1 MLEKIDLKKKAK
13 WPDTD
18 ERIEK
23 LEIRIGE
30 LQRRCKELGI
40 PIMVLFEGYEASG
53 KGTMIGRMIRALDP
67 RGFQVFPMEKETE
80 EDRMHPYLWRF
91 FTKTPAKGRIHI
103 FDKSWYQG
111 YFSDVLTPEEIRQF
125 EKQFVDDGNLIVK
138 FFLAITG
145 KEQKKRLK
153 SLENNK
159 STKWRVN
166 KSDWDEN
173 KNYDEQVLR
182 YDTLLIKTDTHEAPW
197 TVVEA
202 MDKKY
207 ATMKIL
213 TTLAKA
219 MEDAV
224 RRAEKKK
231 TEMEVAKTVR
241 DGGKISD
248 AAVNEIMGDESL
260 SKKSS
265 GLSEMEHEEFKN
277 GVLAGIDLGKTIDD
291 DAYRKKKKDLQKR
304 LATLHNKMYLK
315 RVPVVLAF
323 EGWDAGGK
331 GGAIKRITQ
340 AIDPRGYEVVPT
352 ASPNDI
358 EKAHHYLWRFWERF
372 PKDGHM
378 AIFDRTWY
386 GRVMVERIEGFATE
400 EEWKR
405 AYAEINNMEAQ
416 LVKNGTVVLKFW
428 MHIDKDEQAVRF
440 KSRQETP
447 EKQWKITDEDWRNRE
462 KWDEYEKAVDEMIVK
477 TSTKG
482 APWHVIEA
490 NDKHYAR
497 IKVLEIVVDALEK
510 ALK

>member
-1 MLEKIDLKKKAK
+1 MLEKIDLKKKAT
-13 WPDTD
+13 WSDTD
-18 ERIEK
+18 ERIKK
-23 LEIRIGE
+23 LEVRIGE
-30 LQRRCKELGI
+30 LQRECKELRI
-40 PIMVLFEGYEASG
+40 PIMVVFEGYEASG

-80 EDRMHPYLWRF
+80 EDKMHPYLWRF

-111 YFSDVLTPEEIRQF
+111 YFSEKLTPEEIRQF
-125 EKQFVDDGNLIVK
+125 EKLFTDDGNLIVK
-138 FFLAITG
+138 FFLAITE
-145 KEQKKRLK
+145 KEQRKRLK
-153 SLENNK
+153 ALEKDK

-166 KSDWDEN
+166 KSDWNEN
-173 KNYDEQVLR
+173 KNYEEQVLR

-224 RRAEKKK
+224 KAAEAKKADK
-231 TEMEVAKTVR
+231 SAKEQ
-241 DGGKISD
+241 
-248 AAVNEIMGDESL
+248 AAYIGADDTAPA
-260 SKKSS
+260 
-265 GLSEMEHEEFKN
+265 MEHEEFKN
-277 GVLAGIDLGKTIDD
+277 GVLAGIDLSKTLSDD
-291 DAYRKKKKDLQKR
+291 EYRKKKKDLQKR
-304 LATLHNKMYLK
+304 LSVLHNKMYLK

-358 EKAHHYLWRFWERF
+358 EKAHNYLWRFWQRF

-378 AIFDRTWY
+378 TIFDRTWY

-400 EEWKR
+400 DEWKR

-428 MHIDKDEQAVRF
+428 LHIDKDEQAARF

-490 NDKHYAR
+490 NDKRYAR
-497 IKVLEIVVDALEK
+497 IKVLEIVVEALEK
-510 ALK
+510 ALG

>member
-1 MLEKIDLKKKAK
+1 MLEKIDLKKKAN
-13 WPDTD
+13 WNDTD

-30 LQRRCKELGI
+30 LQRACKELGI

-111 YFSDVLTPEEIRQF
+111 YFSDKLTPEEIRQF
-125 EKQFVDDGNLIVK
+125 EKQFTDDGNLIVK
-138 FFLAITG
+138 FFLAITE

-153 SLENNK
+153 ALEKNK

-166 KSDWDEN
+166 KTDWAEN
-173 KNYDEQVLR
+173 KNYEEQVLK

-202 MDKKY
+202 MDRKY

-219 MEDAV
+219 MEGAV
-224 RRAEKKK
+224 KAAEERLKAKESAK
-231 TEMEVAKTVR
+231 IVETAAISASAVGAIVGKDEVVVPS
-241 DGGKISD
+241 KIK
-248 AAVNEIMGDESL
+248 A
-260 SKKSS
+260 
-265 GLSEMEHEEFKN
+265 MEHEDFKN
-277 GVLAGIDLGKTIDD
+277 GVLAGIDLNKTISDD
-291 DAYRKKKKDLQKR
+291 EYRKKKKDLQKR
-304 LATLHNKMYLK
+304 LAILHNQMYLK

-378 AIFDRTWY
+378 TIFDRTWY

-416 LVKNGTVVLKFW
+416 LIKNGTVVLKFW
-428 MHIDKDEQAVRF
+428 LHIDKDEQAARF
-440 KSRQETP
+440 QSRQGTP

-462 KWDEYEKAVDEMIVK
+462 KWDEYEKAVDEMIVR

-490 NDKHYAR
+490 NDKRYAR
-497 IKVLEIVVDALEK
+497 VKVLEIVVEALEK
-510 ALK
+510 ALQ

>member
-1 MLEKIDLKKKAK
+1 MLEKIDLKKKAT

-18 ERIEK
+18 DRIKK

-30 LQRRCKELGI
+30 LQRKCKDLGI

-111 YFSDVLTPEEIRQF
+111 YFSEKLTPEEIRQF
-125 EKQFVDDGNLIVK
+125 EKQFTDDGNLIVK
-138 FFLAITG
+138 FFLAITE

-153 SLENNK
+153 ALEKNK

-166 KSDWDEN
+166 KSDWNEN
-173 KNYDEQVLR
+173 KNYEEQVLR
-182 YDTLLIKTDTHEAPW
+182 YDTLLIKTDTHESPW

-219 MEDAV
+219 MEEAV
-224 RRAEKKK
+224 KAFEEKKAAK
-231 TEMEVAKTVR
+231 NAKETEAYL
-241 DGGKISD
+241 GAGD
-248 AAVNEIMGDESL
+248 A
-260 SKKSS
+260 SKQDS
-265 GLSEMEHEEFKN
+265 EHEEFKN
-277 GVLAGIDLGKTIDD
+277 GVLAGIDLSKTLTDD
-291 DAYRKKKKDLQKR
+291 EYKKKKKDLQKR
-304 LATLHNKMYLK
+304 LSILHNKMYLK

-340 AIDPRGYEVVPT
+340 SIDPRGYEVVPT

-378 AIFDRTWY
+378 TIFDRTWY

-400 EEWKR
+400 QEWKR

-428 MHIDKDEQAVRF
+428 MHIDKDEQAARF

-490 NDKHYAR
+490 NDKRYAR

-510 ALK
+510 ALS

>member
-1 MLEKIDLKKKAK
+1 MLEKIDLKKKAT
-13 WPDTD
+13 WSDTD
-18 ERIEK
+18 ERIKK
-23 LEIRIGE
+23 LEVRIGE
-30 LQRRCKELGI
+30 LQRECKELGI
-40 PIMVLFEGYEASG
+40 PIMVVFEGYEASG

-80 EDRMHPYLWRF
+80 EDKMHPYLWRF

-111 YFSDVLTPEEIRQF
+111 YFSEKLTPEEIRQF
-125 EKQFVDDGNLIVK
+125 EKLFTDDGNLIVK
-138 FFLAITG
+138 FFLAITE
-145 KEQKKRLK
+145 KEQRKRLK
-153 SLENNK
+153 ALEKDK

-166 KSDWDEN
+166 KSDWNEN
-173 KNYDEQVLR
+173 KNYEEQVLR

-224 RRAEKKK
+224 KAAEAKKADK
-231 TEMEVAKTVR
+231 NAKEQ
-241 DGGKISD
+241 
-248 AAVNEIMGDESL
+248 AAYIGADDTAPA
-260 SKKSS
+260 
-265 GLSEMEHEEFKN
+265 MEHEEFKN
-277 GVLAGIDLGKTIDD
+277 GVLAGIDLSKTLSDD
-291 DAYRKKKKDLQKR
+291 EYRKKKKDLQKR
-304 LATLHNKMYLK
+304 LSVLHNKMYLK

-358 EKAHHYLWRFWERF
+358 EKAHNYLWRFWQRF

-378 AIFDRTWY
+378 TIFDRTWY

-400 EEWKR
+400 DEWKR

-428 MHIDKDEQAVRF
+428 LHIDKDEQAARF

-490 NDKHYAR
+490 NDKRYAR
-497 IKVLEIVVDALEK
+497 IKVLEIVVEALEK
-510 ALK
+510 ALG